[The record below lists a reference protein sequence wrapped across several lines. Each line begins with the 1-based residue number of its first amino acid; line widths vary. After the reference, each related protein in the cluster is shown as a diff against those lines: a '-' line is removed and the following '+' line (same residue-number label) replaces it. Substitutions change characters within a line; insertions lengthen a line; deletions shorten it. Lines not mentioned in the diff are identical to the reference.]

1 MQPFS
6 QSTFSSPVPSSQ
18 ANRAIGDILQEI
30 ALDKWE
36 TLVSSSIRSAR
47 DAGLRLN
54 CLTGNPWSEKR
65 RERKSIKLADAY
77 LPNTVPKNTEAFNS
91 TPAHFQMRC
100 WLQELCR
107 MPPRRLL
114 YKCKELC
121 RGHIRLG
128 ADSACSNHQKYLDV
142 SRRDYYIMWFV
153 ANVAVVAE
161 IMLSSSPVFLRK
173 TRLKPVLGVSLGR
186 GDVVLP
192 TMLQQF
198 LQARLA
204 TIDAYNFTQLI
215 VKFSTLFQYKRIFTT
230 PEPAYTYAV
239 TPTRFCSSGHLT
251 LTFSVTSIVLI
262 ARSKT
267 TVNSIFCQFSVG
279 SVEANLLAASALANH
294 ATNTAAND
302 PITHT
307 ITSGGDEFLIR
318 GPPAAANGGSSI
330 SVKAQAKIVLATG
343 LTFII
348 TGTGNGVA
356 GVAQVIVN
364 ESANNRPDQRVL
376 QETLRLGKV

>member
-1 MQPFS
+1 
-6 QSTFSSPVPSSQ
+6 
-18 ANRAIGDILQEI
+18 
-30 ALDKWE
+30 
-36 TLVSSSIRSAR
+36 
-47 DAGLRLN
+47 
-54 CLTGNPWSEKR
+54 
-65 RERKSIKLADAY
+65 
-77 LPNTVPKNTEAFNS
+77 
-91 TPAHFQMRC
+91 
-100 WLQELCR
+100 
-107 MPPRRLL
+107 
-114 YKCKELC
+114 
-121 RGHIRLG
+121 
-128 ADSACSNHQKYLDV
+128 
-142 SRRDYYIMWFV
+142 
-153 ANVAVVAE
+153 
-161 IMLSSSPVFLRK
+161 
-173 TRLKPVLGVSLGR
+173 
-186 GDVVLP
+186 
-192 TMLQQF
+192 MLQQF

-215 VKFSTLFQYKRIFTT
+215 YLDNNKDSYISSLPQK

-330 SVKAQAKIVLATG
+330 SVKAQAKIVL
-343 LTFII
+343 
-348 TGTGNGVA
+348 GNGVA